1 MRAPTPSAAAELAV
15 PDCEELMSSYLSQKQ
30 YVSSLADLKLRKA
43 TVALNEYERRLKSA
57 NIIRQTDYFEKRY
70 IELSAKLQQKMTDK
84 YTKKQREL
92 EQYAARL
99 ESLNPI
105 SILSRGYSMAETD
118 GKVVTSKSQ
127 LAQGKEFTLIL
138 SDGKIKAISAGDI

>member
-1 MRAPTPSAAAELAV
+1 M
-15 PDCEELMSSYLSQKQ
+15 PDQ
-30 YVSSLADLKLRKA
+30 Y
-43 TVALNEYERRLKSA
+43 TN
-57 NIIRQTDYFEKRY
+57 
-70 IELSAKLQQKMTDK
+70 
-84 YTKKQREL
+84 KQREL